1 MDGTGPALGN
11 KPSSDI
17 SHLETHLH
25 ILYPA
30 SQKPFPAQKYLI
42 LILSTTLRAVKRGN
56 IQEKG
61 QGVPNWPVI
70 GCNLPTKVSIAVG
83 KEQSHSHVILV
94 HRKGLLI
101 SPICLFGL
109 IHILQVSHREPSGR
123 ITPAS

>member
-42 LILSTTLRAVKRGN
+42 SILSTMLRAVKRGN

-70 GCNLPTKVSIAVG
+70 
-83 KEQSHSHVILV
+83 
-94 HRKGLLI
+94 
-101 SPICLFGL
+101 
-109 IHILQVSHREPSGR
+109 
-123 ITPAS
+123 